1 MNTEETET
9 IKKDETDEINNYLNA
24 HYVSESEACWR
35 IFNFDTNGQNP
46 HTIRLPVHTENCQIV
61 TFNAESSLNDIKI
74 NNSET
79 PLTHYLKLNKT
90 NTDVRDI
97 FYYQMPLYYI
107 WNSTKKLWT
116 PRQK

>member
-9 IKKDETDEINNYLNA
+9 IKKNDKDEINNYLNA
-24 HYVSESEACWR
+24 RYVSASEACWR